1 MVGPSGR
8 RSVDPAAQR
17 YAVFDLG
24 SNSIKFIVAETAG
37 SRLRVLCERSI
48 STRLAE
54 NLIDTCELRPEAMAR
69 TLEALRELR
78 AEAEKLGATH
88 FRAVATSAVR
98 DSRNRREFLKAARI
112 ALGFPVRLLSGT
124 EEAETIFRGVLAD
137 PHWRGRDLFILDI
150 GGGSAEWVQG
160 DGTRMEHRIS
170 LPLGAVRLR
179 ERFLHAYP
187 VAADT
192 AALLVETV
200 RGQIAHPLAHYTLG
214 SRRLV
219 GTGGTVTCLAAIH
232 KGMAEFDPRRIDH
245 LSLTVEQ
252 IRALMDRFT
261 GRTLDELRAI
271 PGLPPKRV
279 DLIIPGT
286 AVVLATMQL
295 LGARRIGVSVRGLR
309 YGVLTAAIG
318 EEVVPGKI
326 AGRLRP
332 ASARK
337 LRP

>member
-1 MVGPSGR
+1 VSLSHPPDAPR
-8 RSVDPAAQR
+8 R

-37 SRLRVLCERSI
+37 QRLRVLRERSI

-54 NLIDTCELRPEAMAR
+54 HLIDTAELRPEAIAR

-78 AEAEKLGATH
+78 AEAAELGAEH

-98 DSRNRREFLKAARI
+98 DSRNRREFLRAAREV
-112 ALGFPVRLLSGT
+112 LGFPVRLLSGT
-124 EEAETIFRGVLAD
+124 EEAETIFSGVHAD

-160 DGTRMEHRIS
+160 ARDRLDKRIS

-192 AALLVETV
+192 ADLLVETL
-200 RGQIAHPLAHYTLG
+200 RGQITAPLRDFTLG
-214 SRRLV
+214 DRRLV
-219 GTGGTVTCLAAIH
+219 GTGGTVTCLAAIF
-232 KGMAEFDPRRIDH
+232 KKLPDFDPRKIDH
-245 LSLTVEQ
+245 SVLTLEQ
-252 IRALMDRFT
+252 IRALMRGFT
-261 GRTLDELRAI
+261 GRTLAQLRGV

-279 DLIIPGT
+279 DLIIPGA
-286 AVVLATMQL
+286 AVVVATMEH
-295 LGARRIGVSVRGLR
+295 LGASRLHVSVRGLR
-309 YGVLTAAIG
+309 YGVLDGLVREQEPTFFRRARATG
-318 EEVVPGKI
+318 AGKD
-326 AGRLRP
+326 
-332 ASARK
+332 
-337 LRP
+337 